1 MEPKGPPYQ
10 GPPIQGPP
18 PPPPPYTG
26 PNYQGFLFTLYSAD
40 NKPTHKL
47 SIATQTV
54 DYRFPYTI
62 SITGTWSNEDDTN
75 PHPVAGVINGNGDA
89 IDAGWPNGDSP
100 PAGTCWWARLPIA
113 ALGNSVRYRLQLPC
127 RAW

>member
-75 PHPVAGVINGNGDA
+75 PHPVTGVINGNGDA

-100 PAGTCWWARLPIA
+100 RQERVA